1 MCICVCTE
9 HFRFCVAIGR
19 FIRTLNPDGSSQV
32 LLPEESL
39 HKGDLTP
46 AMDIFSA
53 GCALAEL
60 FNEVHD
66 APFDL
71 SEMLAYCSSEDNDF
85 KHLDNLE
92 DPDIRVNFFL
102 LLFFS
107 LHYLQKIWLCF
118 SINSGFNVI
127 FCYEYTNHY
136 QSEHIGIS
144 YVRLVTVLGS
154 THQHMYTVYVTP
166 CETHMWKWPWRLTFM
181 N

>member
-1 MCICVCTE
+1 
-9 HFRFCVAIGR
+9 
-19 FIRTLNPDGSSQV
+19 V

-92 DPDIRVNFFL
+92 DPDIRVNFTSY
-102 LLFFS
+102 FS
-107 LHYLQKIWLCF
+107 LPFINLQKISLCF
-118 SINSGFNVI
+118 LINTGLNVI
-127 FCYEYTNHY
+127 FFINIQIT
-136 QSEHIGIS
+136 IS
-144 YVRLVTVLGS
+144 LNT
-154 THQHMYTVYVTP
+154 
-166 CETHMWKWPWRLTFM
+166 
-181 N
+181 

>member
-1 MCICVCTE
+1 VGTVTELLQKKIIFAVLLHIFRKFCHVQSYLYRTFSFLCVT
-9 HFRFCVAIGR
+9 IGR

-92 DPDIRVNFFL
+92 DPDIRVYFTFYYY
-102 LLFFS
+102 FP
-107 LHYLQKIWLCF
+107 
-118 SINSGFNVI
+118 SI
-127 FCYEYTNHY
+127 
-136 QSEHIGIS
+136 IS
-144 YVRLVTVLGS
+144 RKFDCAF
-154 THQHMYTVYVTP
+154 Q
-166 CETHMWKWPWRLTFM
+166 
-181 N
+181 

>member
-1 MCICVCTE
+1 MCTFIHKE
-9 HFRFCVAIGR
+9 NFGFLCVAVDR

-92 DPDIRVNFFL
+92 DPDIRVNFASYYSFP
-102 LLFFS
+102 
-107 LHYLQKIWLCF
+107 
-118 SINSGFNVI
+118 SISSRNFDCAS
-127 FCYEYTNHY
+127 
-136 QSEHIGIS
+136 Q
-144 YVRLVTVLGS
+144 
-154 THQHMYTVYVTP
+154 
-166 CETHMWKWPWRLTFM
+166 
-181 N
+181 

>member
-1 MCICVCTE
+1 M
-9 HFRFCVAIGR
+9 
-19 FIRTLNPDGSSQV
+19 

-92 DPDIRVNFFL
+92 DPDIRVNFTFYYS
-102 LLFFS
+102 FP
-107 LHYLQKIWLCF
+107 
-118 SINSGFNVI
+118 SIIYRNFDCA
-127 FCYEYTNHY
+127 F
-136 QSEHIGIS
+136 Q
-144 YVRLVTVLGS
+144 
-154 THQHMYTVYVTP
+154 
-166 CETHMWKWPWRLTFM
+166 
-181 N
+181 

>member
-1 MCICVCTE
+1 MYVNTE
-9 HFRFCVAIGR
+9 IFIIIIIIYYYRKKIIFAVLFHIFLKFCHVHLYLYRKFSFLYVAIDR

-92 DPDIRVNFFL
+92 DPDIRVNFSSYY
-102 LLFFS
+102 S
-107 LHYLQKIWLCF
+107 LSFI
-118 SINSGFNVI
+118 
-127 FCYEYTNHY
+127 
-136 QSEHIGIS
+136 IS
-144 YVRLVTVLGS
+144 RKFDFAF
-154 THQHMYTVYVTP
+154 Q
-166 CETHMWKWPWRLTFM
+166 
-181 N
+181 